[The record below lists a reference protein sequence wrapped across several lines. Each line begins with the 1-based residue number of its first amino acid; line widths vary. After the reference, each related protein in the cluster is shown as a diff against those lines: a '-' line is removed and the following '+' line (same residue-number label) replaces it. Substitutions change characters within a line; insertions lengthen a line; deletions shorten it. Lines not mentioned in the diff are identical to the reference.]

1 MRSMTIK
8 SIIDKLLSAED
19 YLIFSVGDSITEGLR
34 TSSNEATYTAVLARG
49 LAARLPERT
58 VLRYDGLRHDTA
70 DGELFPV
77 RVYEGPV
84 TVQSGVQGKITVV
97 RSGIGGNTV
106 RRLLHRKAD
115 FISKPIEGRT
125 ANLFL
130 IVSGINDALDCDPA
144 KYVTPKQYG
153 RDLHE
158 LVDEIEAADPSADII
173 FMTPT
178 FNDYGTNPVSTLDP
192 YADTMKDV
200 AALRQI
206 PVIDLHR
213 LWMEHLVVG
222 AENSGQGDWLLSP
235 EDHCHPSDTG
245 HAAIAESI
253 LTALFET

>member
-1 MRSMTIK
+1 MRNTS
-8 SIIDKLLSAED
+8 LSAIMARMVNSED
-19 YLIFSVGDSITEGLR
+19 YLLFSVGDSITEGLR
-34 TSSNEATYTAVLARG
+34 ASSNEATYTAALARG
-49 LAARLPERT
+49 IADKFPQRT
-58 VLRYDGLRHDTA
+58 VLRYDGLRRDTT
-70 DGELFPV
+70 DGELFPI

-106 RRLLHRKAD
+106 RRLLHRKTD

-125 ANLFL
+125 ADLFL
-130 IVSGINDALDCDPA
+130 MVSGINDALDCDPA

-153 RDLHE
+153 RVLHE

-178 FNDYGTNPVSTLDP
+178 FNDYGTSSVSTLDP
-192 YADTMKDV
+192 YVDTMKKV